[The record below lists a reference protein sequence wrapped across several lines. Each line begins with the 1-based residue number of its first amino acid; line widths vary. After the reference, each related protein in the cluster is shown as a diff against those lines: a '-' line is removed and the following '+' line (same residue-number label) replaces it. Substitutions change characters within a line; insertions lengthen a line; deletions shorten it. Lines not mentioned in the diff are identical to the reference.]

1 MMQSEDKL
9 CVVVLFGGMSSE
21 HEVSRVSAGTFVD
34 QLDRQRYEL
43 LTIGITKEGRWLY
56 TEADS
61 AQMAD
66 GSWEEL
72 PGNMPCVLSPDR
84 ADHGLILFTPAGQ
97 VEKVHVDVVIPV
109 LHGLW
114 GEDGTVQGLLEL
126 AGIPYVGCGV
136 LASAVCMDKAVAN
149 AMFDASGIPHT
160 KWLSATRWEIESDPD
175 GVCDGVIAK
184 LGWPIFV
191 KPANAGSSVGIT
203 KAHDRDELKAAIRLA
218 LANDRK
224 VVFEAFV
231 DGHEVECAVIGL
243 PAGLGDPMLDGM
255 ENRIARLA
263 FAIPAVKGVAFG
275 AGFAVADRRGSQNND
290 PFYFDEAGQVR
301 TRTNHAGGILGGI
314 TNGMPLVFQ
323 AAVKPTPSI
332 GQPQE
337 SVSLSRGENTT
348 LVIHGRHDPCIV
360 PRAVPCLEAAAAI
373 AVYDAWLEQQKRSN
387 AK

>member
-1 MMQSEDKL
+1 MRHIIFGESHGPAIGVTLEGAPSGVALDWDFIRAEMARRAPGGSAMSTARKEADEVQILSGVFEGKTTGTPL
-9 CVVVLFGGMSSE
+9 CAVISNTDTRSGDYAQLKALPRPGHADYSGGVRYGGHNDYRGGGHFSG
-21 HEVSRVSAGTFVD
+21 RLTAPLCIAGGICKQILARKGIYVGAHIAAVGGIPD
-34 QLDRQRYEL
+34 QGYDPVNLDRETL
-43 LTIGITKEGRWLY
+43 LAPGGR
-56 TEADS
+56 D
-61 AQMAD
+61 
-66 GSWEEL
+66 
-72 PGNMPCVLSPDR
+72 
-84 ADHGLILFTPAGQ
+84 F
-97 VEKVHVDVVIPV
+97 PV
-109 LHGLW
+109 L
-114 GEDGTVQGLLEL
+114 
-126 AGIPYVGCGV
+126 
-136 LASAVCMDKAVAN
+136 
-149 AMFDASGIPHT
+149 
-160 KWLSATRWEIESDPD
+160 DPD
-175 GVCDGVIAK
+175 AGARMQGAIAQAK
-184 LGWPIFV
+184 EDLDSLG
-191 KPANAGSSVGIT
+191 G
-203 KAHDRDELKAAIRLA
+203 L
-218 LANDRK
+218 
-224 VVFEAFV
+224 
-231 DGHEVECAVIGL
+231 VECAVIGL

-290 PFYFDEAGQVR
+290 PFYFDETGQVR

>member
-1 MMQSEDKL
+1 MPLDGWPRIFHNNEDNTMSSIYYGQL
-9 CVVVLFGGMSSE
+9 TVSLFGQSHAPGIGVTVDGLPAGEAIDLEELQAFLNRRAPGRGPWATTRKEEDRPEILSGLAGGYTCGAPLAALIRNTNTRSGDYDNLRDIPRPGHADYTAQVKYGGFQDVAGGGHFSGRLTAPLCIAGGICKQILARKGIYVGAHIAAVGGIPDQSYDPVNLDRE
-21 HEVSRVSAGTFVD
+21 TLLAPGGRDFPVLDPDAGTRMQGAIAQAKED
-34 QLDRQRYEL
+34 LDSL
-43 LTIGITKEGRWLY
+43 G
-56 TEADS
+56 
-61 AQMAD
+61 
-66 GSWEEL
+66 
-72 PGNMPCVLSPDR
+72 
-84 ADHGLILFTPAGQ
+84 GL
-97 VEKVHVDVVIPV
+97 
-109 LHGLW
+109 
-114 GEDGTVQGLLEL
+114 
-126 AGIPYVGCGV
+126 
-136 LASAVCMDKAVAN
+136 
-149 AMFDASGIPHT
+149 
-160 KWLSATRWEIESDPD
+160 
-175 GVCDGVIAK
+175 
-184 LGWPIFV
+184 
-191 KPANAGSSVGIT
+191 
-203 KAHDRDELKAAIRLA
+203 
-218 LANDRK
+218 
-224 VVFEAFV
+224 
-231 DGHEVECAVIGL
+231 VECAVIGL

-290 PFYFDEAGQVR
+290 PFYFDETGQVR